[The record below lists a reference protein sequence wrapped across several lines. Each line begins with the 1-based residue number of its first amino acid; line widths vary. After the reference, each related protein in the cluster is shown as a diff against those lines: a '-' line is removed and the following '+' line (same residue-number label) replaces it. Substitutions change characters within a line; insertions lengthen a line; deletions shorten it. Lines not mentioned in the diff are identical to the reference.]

1 MAYKPEFP
9 YRGKQIIID
18 SDRVL
23 LNSKNDATF
32 IVGNKAVGISS
43 SGTINLDSSGDC
55 IINSPSIKLGL
66 TAKHPLVKGDVLQT
80 ILQEFVKI
88 LNEVVAQNLSTAKDS
103 EGAKIV
109 DVQLAGEALKKAS
122 ANLSNRLAEI
132 TSQNNYTE

>member
-132 TSQNNYTE
+132 TSLNNYTE

>member
-32 IVGNKAVGISS
+32 IVGNKAVSISS
-43 SGTINLDSSGDC
+43 AGTINLDSTGDC
-55 IINSPSIKLGL
+55 IVNSPSIKLGL
-66 TAKHPLVKGDVLQT
+66 TAKHPLVKGDTLQT
-80 ILQEFVKI
+80 VLNEFIKI
-88 LNEVVAQNLSTAKDS
+88 LSDIVAENMSTAKES
-103 EGAKIV
+103 NGAKIIPV
-109 DVQLAGEALKKAS
+109 NLAGQALKEAC

-132 TSQNNYTE
+132 TSLNNYTE

>member
-23 LNSKNDATF
+23 LNSKSDATF

-66 TAKHPLVKGDVLQT
+66 TAKHHLVKGDVLQT

-103 EGAKIV
+103 DGAKIV

-132 TSQNNYTE
+132 TSLNNYTE

>member
-23 LNSKNDATF
+23 LNSKSDATF

-88 LNEVVAQNLSTAKDS
+88 LNDVVAQNLSTAKDS
-103 EGAKIV
+103 DGAKIV

-132 TSQNNYTE
+132 TSLNNYTE

>member
-23 LNSKNDATF
+23 LNSKSDATF

-88 LNEVVAQNLSTAKDS
+88 LNDVVAENLSTS
-103 EGAKIV
+103 VESNGADMV
-109 DVQLAGEALKKAS
+109 SVQLAGEALKKS
-122 ANLSNRLAEI
+122 CANLSNRLAEI
-132 TSQNNYTE
+132 TSLNNYTE

>member
-66 TAKHPLVKGDVLQT
+66 TAKHPLVKGDVLQS
-80 ILQEFVKI
+80 ILQEFIKI
-88 LNEVVAQNLSTAKDS
+88 LDELVADNLSKS
-103 EGAKIV
+103 VESNGAKMV
-109 DVQLAGEALKKAS
+109 SVQLAGDALSKAC

-132 TSQNNYTE
+132 TSLNNYTE

>member
-23 LNSKNDATF
+23 LNSKSDATF

-88 LNEVVAQNLSTAKDS
+88 LSEVVAQNLSTAKDS
-103 EGAKIV
+103 DGAKIV

-132 TSQNNYTE
+132 TSLNNYTE